1 MDLNDNTVAP
11 SNDGAQLIALADEAK
26 RDVETQLGFRLSL
39 LTIDPVNECFNLFH
53 LPSTTVRLIEHA
65 TSVAEEIY
73 PQYEE
78 RIKEATQGAA
88 D

>member
-1 MDLNDNTVAP
+1 MDLIDNVIEP
-11 SNDGAQLIALADEAK
+11 VNNGSELIAIAEEAK
-26 RDVETQLGFRLSL
+26 REVETQLGFRLSL
-39 LTIDPVNECFNLFH
+39 LTIDPLAKCFKLFH

-65 TSVAEEIY
+65 TKVAADIY

-78 RIKEATQGAA
+78 RINATQGTA

>member
-1 MDLNDNTVAP
+1 MDLNDNNVETVI
-11 SNDGAQLIALADEAK
+11 DGSALIAIADEAK
-26 RDVETQLGFRLSL
+26 REVEAQLGFRLSL
-39 LTIDPVNECFNLFH
+39 LTIDLQNKCFSLFH

-65 TSVAEEIY
+65 TTVAADIY

-78 RIKEATQGAA
+78 RINATQGSA

>member
-1 MDLNDNTVAP
+1 MDLNDNTVEP
-11 SNDGAQLIALADEAK
+11 VNDGSQLIAIAEEAK
-26 RDVETQLGFRLSL
+26 REVETQLGFRLSL
-39 LTIDPVNECFNLFH
+39 LTIDPLNKCFKLFH

-65 TSVAEEIY
+65 TTVAADIY

-78 RIKEATQGAA
+78 RINATQGTA

>member
-1 MDLNDNTVAP
+1 MDLNDNTVEP
-11 SNDGAQLIALADEAK
+11 VNDGSKLIAIAEEAK
-26 RDVETQLGFRLSL
+26 RDVENQLGFRLSL
-39 LTIDPVNECFNLFH
+39 LTIDPLAKCFKLFH

-65 TSVAEEIY
+65 DTVAADIY

-78 RIKEATQGAA
+78 RINATQGTA